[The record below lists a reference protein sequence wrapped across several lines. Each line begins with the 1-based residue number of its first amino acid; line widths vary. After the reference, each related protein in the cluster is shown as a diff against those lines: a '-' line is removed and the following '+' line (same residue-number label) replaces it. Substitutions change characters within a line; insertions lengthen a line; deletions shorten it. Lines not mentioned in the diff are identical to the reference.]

1 MVLIHKRLSMKYEGH
16 CFLTLLFSLLSS
28 GKQDFAIYRPMHL
41 YGDLGCVIL
50 GIVALF
56 IKLPRLRGKL
66 NKVRLF
72 PES

>member
-16 CFLTLLFSLLSS
+16 CFLTLLFSLLSY
-28 GKQDFAIYRPMHL
+28 FAIYRPVHL